1 MFFFFFLPC
10 VWLPPP
16 LVRHIAILA
25 TSLRCA
31 DFFCFCFYRNLF
43 CSPAINQISLSQS
56 KDWFPFILL
65 CRREKYRWTG
75 PLGLCI
81 NYTNRISE
89 LYLHMY
95 LLKINLNVINCLSLV
110 HTYRRKIIFH
120 WRLKTGLKDGFI
132 MYYSLWG
139 PSFVKIV
146 NCAIN
151 LSQYLLLTHTDYYA
165 LRKNN
170 HYHSV
175 SIFQCSCPEW

>member
-1 MFFFFFLPC
+1 MCFSFFFYPVFGCLLLLFVILPFL
-10 VWLPPP
+10 
-16 LVRHIAILA
+16 
-25 TSLRCA
+25 LRRYA
-31 DFFCFCFYRNLF
+31 ALIFFCFCFYRNLF

-95 LLKINLNVINCLSLV
+95 LLKINLSVINCLSLV

-132 MYYSLWG
+132 MYYFLRG
-139 PSFVKIV
+139 PSFLKIV

-151 LSQYLLLTHTDYYA
+151 LSQLT
-165 LRKNN
+165 
-170 HYHSV
+170 
-175 SIFQCSCPEW
+175 SIYRSPIQTIML